1 MRSNYIGGNWTSS
14 ASDLAIDVL
23 NPATEQV
30 IDQVPAGHEAD
41 VDEAVRSL
49 HAAFFVDP
57 DPEIFDVSAR
67 KTVESVQR

>member
-41 VDEAVRSL
+41 VDEAVR
-49 HAAFFVDP
+49 AAAAALP
-57 DPEIFDVSAR
+57 SWSASSSGGTGR
-67 KTVESVQR
+67 LAGGGARPA

>member
-1 MRSNYIGGNWTSS
+1 MSFM
-14 ASDLAIDVL
+14 ID
-23 NPATEQV
+23 E
-30 IDQVPAGHEAD
+30 DD

-67 KTVESVQR
+67 NQAASIGTELSNGTTKVESVHS